1 MSSSP
6 ACSSRQ
12 QTTEQWN
19 RAAEQTV
26 AHQAIPVSRIGL
38 EDLFSS
44 TIDWDSFSLE
54 TPEVMVRVGRKTL
67 REHQKRALTAVT
79 KGLVTTDRG
88 KLIMASGIVNDS
100 NDWMDEGVG
109 AEPGAPSSR
118 IYLLDIIAR
127 VTTVSV
133 RTQEIVADLPPLDVR
148 NGEV

>member
-1 MSSSP
+1 MSSPP

-26 AHQAIPVSRIGL
+26 AHQTIPVSRIGL

-127 VTTVSV
+127 VTTVI
-133 RTQEIVADLPPLDVR
+133 EIGRASCRERV
-148 NGEV
+148 